1 MSFNF
6 PIKRQNHR
14 VHPCK
19 VEQKLELLS
28 KLIDKNA
35 DKNIVVITCKDTN
48 SITASLKNNNV
59 TVFNDSEL
67 SQEVTK
73 KYDLLISFDLPQS
86 VKLYMLRILHVES
99 EALIL
104 LDPSEQ
110 HILYPIETVLK
121 RVILQEI
128 IEGFD
133 PTPVV
138 EEVIEK
144 KFEPKKSFDRDNKSF
159 DRDKRKDTRGD
170 KSFKKEWK
178 PRDNSKPYGDKKT
191 SYDKKPYEGS
201 KKPYE
206 GSKSNDDRKPY
217 SGTKKP
223 KSKYVGDDEYGKPMF
238 SAKSGERNHRYSGEA
253 KSDSEKADYKAK
265 QSRARSYDKD
275 KKPWENKK
283 PYSNDRKP
291 SDRKPT
297 PKSSGKKIVIKS
309 LKIPKK

>member
-1 MSFNF
+1 MPSFKF
-6 PIKRQNHR
+6 PLKRQNHR

-19 VEQKLELLS
+19 AEKKLELLS

-35 DKNIVVITCKDTN
+35 DKSIVVLTCNDTN
-48 SITASLKNNNV
+48 TIISALKNENIA
-59 TVFNDSEL
+59 VFNDSEL
-67 SQEVTK
+67 SQNVTK

-128 IEGFD
+128 VEGFD

-144 KFEPKKSFDRDNKSF
+144 KFESKKSFDRDKKSF
-159 DRDKRKDTRGD
+159 DKAKRKDTQGD
-170 KSFKKEWK
+170 RSVKKEWK
-178 PRDNSKPYGDKKT
+178 PRDNSKPYQT
-191 SYDKKPYEGS
+191 A
-201 KKPYE
+201 
-206 GSKSNDDRKPY
+206 KSNDDRKPWDK
-217 SGTKKP
+217 KKP
-223 KSKYVGDDEYGKPMF
+223 KSKYIGDDENGKPMF

-253 KSDSEKADYKAK
+253 KSDAEKAEYKAK
-265 QSRARSYDKD
+265 QNRARSYDKD

-283 PYSNDRKP
+283 PYSNDKKP
-291 SDRKPT
+291 SDRKST
-297 PKSSGKKIVIKS
+297 PKNSGKKIVIKS